1 MSSDGL
7 IDVRTLLIAS
17 FAQFALIG
25 AVSAMI
31 GGGDALV
38 AAWVGSGI
46 CLIPTFFATGR
57 YQAWRL
63 AGREMTLG
71 RMLAWQAGK
80 WLLTAALFAAVFIGY
95 RDIAFGWLI
104 GGFIVAQLTTM
115 AVLVRQN

>member
-7 IDVRTLLIAS
+7 IDVRTLWAAS

-25 AVSAMI
+25 AVAAMI
-31 GGGDALV
+31 GGVDALV
-38 AAWVGSGI
+38 AVWVGSGI
-46 CLIPTFFATGR
+46 CLIPTFLATGR

-63 AGREMTLG
+63 AGRELTLG

-95 RDIAFGWLI
+95 RDVMVLWLI
-104 GGFIVAQLTTM
+104 GGFIAAQLTTL
-115 AVLVRQN
+115 AVLARHR